1 MESQENVRAKSYAA
15 IPCFCSPYGP
25 GGDTEGNPRRR
36 PAARENLVAIARRKR
51 RRSDVDSEFSVHV
64 GVVVNQ
70 PAKYHEMNVE
80 LKRKHAEKCDAYQ
93 PSGNRTS
100 ELPNGALW
108 PAQQHVVSK
117 I

>member
-1 MESQENVRAKSYAA
+1 MESQENIRAKSYAA

-70 PAKYHEMNVE
+70 PAKYHEMNLEYAKENVQRNVLLTNHQE
-80 LKRKHAEKCDAYQ
+80 TVL
-93 PSGNRTS
+93 PSCQMEPCGLHSSPR
-100 ELPNGALW
+100 
-108 PAQQHVVSK
+108 
-117 I
+117 

>member
-51 RRSDVDSEFSVHV
+51 RRSDVDIEFSVHV

-70 PAKYHEMNVE
+70 PAEYHEMNLEYVKE
-80 LKRKHAEKCDAYQ
+80 KICRETCCLPTIRKPYFRAAKWSLEACTAAHGE
-93 PSGNRTS
+93 
-100 ELPNGALW
+100 
-108 PAQQHVVSK
+108 
-117 I
+117 